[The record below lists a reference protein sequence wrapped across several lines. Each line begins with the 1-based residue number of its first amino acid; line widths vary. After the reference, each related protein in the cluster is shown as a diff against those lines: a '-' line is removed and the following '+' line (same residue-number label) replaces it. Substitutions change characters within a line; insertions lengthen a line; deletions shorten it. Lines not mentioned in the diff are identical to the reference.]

1 MFLGKFYA
9 TEIMTP
15 QASLGVLVLY
25 IALMI
30 AGIYGASQMELNFSF
45 EDMIDKEHF
54 VWKYVENNWQ
64 YWPRTQGFSV
74 YVENNETDYSSIEF
88 QVQ

>member
-1 MFLGKFYA
+1 
-9 TEIMTP
+9 
-15 QASLGVLVLY
+15 
-25 IALMI
+25 
-30 AGIYGASQMELNFSF
+30 MELDFSF

-64 YWPRTQGFSV
+64 YWPRTQGFAV